1 MGFLIVIV
9 ILAAVV
15 WAFLAIPWRRRQR
28 AHAAMQDDVA
38 EGDEIITAGGIHAV
52 VKEAGERELR
62 IEIAPGVVVTL
73 DRRAVAAVAHE
84 ITYNETDQMTS

>member
-52 VKEAGERELR
+52 VKEAGGTGASHRNR
-62 IEIAPGVVVTL
+62 PRRRRHPRPPRSGVVSAKLLTT
-73 DRRAVAAVAHE
+73 RP
-84 ITYNETDQMTS
+84 TK